1 MSLLL
6 LTRSADLRD
15 ALPPGYDRPG
25 WHTAL
30 THELAT
36 HLSPA
41 HAAILARPDPTPEG
55 YGWSADGAQALPL
68 AALALSERR
77 ALLAAAGSILSD
89 IRRLVESG
97 RSPLL
102 AASWPGLREC
112 PDLDCLFAVDGR
124 PVLAAW
130 GFVRTEAPGL
140 PGLLAAY
147 DDGRPWALAPRRR
160 EPWPALGLL
169 ALLGLLLGLGLAFA
183 ERRFPPGVCRIS
195 PDMLALLGAG
205 GQQAA
210 RTAGLEGELR
220 GLLGQLRAARR
231 HCRLALAA
239 PLPTP
244 GPAPLPAPPP
254 VPPPPPAPPPPL
266 PQQAWN
272 KHDLGMLKG
281 CWHRY
286 TNMVTHNP
294 FTGHVTPVTSWT
306 YCFNGTGQG
315 NQQVTWQ
322 DGKSCT
328 NPVTAQFN
336 PNGTL
341 TIQDSIPCGQ
351 VPRTPRGLFLGRT
364 ICTRLSATQ
373 ASCPR
378 TELAG
383 PGAGQSYPGMFR
395 R

>member
-6 LTRSADLRD
+6 LTRSQELRD
-15 ALPPGYDRPG
+15 GLSHDHDRPA
-25 WHTAL
+25 WYAAL

-41 HAAILARPDPTPEG
+41 HAAILARPELTADG
-55 YGWSADGAQALPL
+55 YGWYADGAQILPVT
-68 AALALSERR
+68 ALALSERR

-89 IRRLVESG
+89 IRRLGESG

-102 AASWPGLREC
+102 ASCWPGLREC
-112 PDLDCLFAVDGR
+112 PGLDCLFAVDGR

-130 GFVRTEAPGL
+130 GFMPVDAVGF

-147 DDGRPWALAPRRR
+147 DDGRPWASVRRSR
-160 EPWPALGLL
+160 EPWPVLGLL
-169 ALLGLLLGLGLAFA
+169 ALLGLLLGFGLSYA
-183 ERRFPPGVCRIS
+183 EWRFPPGVCRVAPS
-195 PDMLALLGAG
+195 ALALLRSG
-205 GQQAA
+205 GQQAVV
-210 RTAGLEGELR
+210 TAGLEGELQ
-220 GLLGQLRAARR
+220 GLLRELRIAHR
-231 HCRLALAA
+231 HCQVALKL
-239 PLPTP
+239 PPTP
-244 GPAPLPAPPP
+244 RPASPPLTPPP
-254 VPPPPPAPPPPL
+254 SL
-266 PQQAWN
+266 PRQAWN
-272 KHDLGMLKG
+272 HHDLGMLKG

-286 TNMVTHNP
+286 TNMVTHNV
-294 FTGHVTPVTSWT
+294 FTGHVSAVASWT

-315 NQQVTWQ
+315 TQQVIWQ

-351 VPRTPRGLFLGRT
+351 VPRTPRSLFLGRSV
-364 ICTRLSATQ
+364 CTRLSATQ

-378 TELAG
+378 IDLTG
-383 PGAGQSYPGMFR
+383 PYAGQSFPGMFR